1 MEMVRQK
8 KAQTKDTREISLRA
22 SRFSGDRSESNFSN
36 GNARFS
42 SIDVN
47 FKRQIDQLK

>member
-8 KAQTKDTREISLRA
+8 KASTKDTREKSLRA
-22 SRFSGDRSESNFSN
+22 SRFSGEKSESNEFNS
-36 GNARFS
+36 NARFS